1 MKNMVIL
8 VLAAVLWIGGYV
20 GTAQAQ
26 EFFEGTC
33 ESSLP
38 SMQAVGIE
46 VVHGPVFPPIY
57 MAAFTIT
64 KQGIVPMEWMF
75 AGQPK
80 EPGELLAKKIVQEKE
95 EAVVIGS
102 LSFKIKGKE
111 EAAKLI
117 YSLALTDETVMQQ
130 LGIDSA
136 AFTLTCTQNAE

>member
-1 MKNMVIL
+1 
-8 VLAAVLWIGGYV
+8 
-20 GTAQAQ
+20 
-26 EFFEGTC
+26 
-33 ESSLP
+33 
-38 SMQAVGIE
+38 
-46 VVHGPVFPPIY
+46 
-57 MAAFTIT
+57 
-64 KQGIVPMEWMF
+64 MEWMF